1 MNFGL
6 RKGIMLAGGSGTRLH
21 PATLAVSKQLLPVYD
36 KPMIYYPLSTLMLA
50 GIREVMIISTPHD
63 IGLYE
68 KLFGNGEKWG
78 MSLSYKVQPEPNGIA
93 EAFLLAEDFIAGD
106 PCALILGDNIFY
118 GSYFHQVLQG
128 LEDDDATIFAYR
140 VSDPRRFGVVEF
152 DKEFKALSLAEKPE
166 NPKSKYAIPGLY
178 FYDGGVA
185 DMVRNQKP
193 SPRGELEITDLN
205 AKYLEQGRLNVRV
218 IGRGSAWF
226 DAGTHKSLLEVG
238 NFVAAVEEQQGMK
251 LACQEE
257 IAYRSGWITK
267 DQFATLAKEM
277 GASVYQAY
285 MHELLEVNF
294 K

>member
-1 MNFGL
+1 MAKT

-63 IGLYE
+63 IDLYK

-152 DKEFKALSLAEKPE
+152 DEEFKALSLEEKPD

-178 FYDGGVA
+178 FYDGGVV

-226 DAGTHKSLLEVG
+226 DAGTHKSLLEAG

-251 LACQEE
+251 LACPEE

-267 DQFATLAKEM
+267 EKFTTLAEEM